1 MPGSDF
7 PGPVGTTIFVEC
19 SLRADDIRD
28 ALDRAEQAF
37 LNDGYRVEHISRC
50 IGYDLDDWDYDDC
63 GGWSHNPDNSWDEMA
78 LFVLENG
85 QLDEFPM
92 VHCIDYDAA
101 MNAFIELARTGNRS
115 ADIQWFP
122 PVA

>member
-50 IGYDLDDWDYDDC
+50 IAYDLDDWDYDDY
-63 GGWSHNPDNSWDEMA
+63 PANSDFRQRCETLA
-78 LFVLENG
+78 ASDSIEFGPFCYSENDG
-85 QLDEFPM
+85 
-92 VHCIDYDAA
+92 
-101 MNAFIELARTGNRS
+101 
-115 ADIQWFP
+115 

>member
-1 MPGSDF
+1 MRCVWFVMTRSKSMPGSDF

-50 IGYDLDDWDYDDC
+50 IGYDLDDWDYDDYPANSDFRQRC
-63 GGWSHNPDNSWDEMA
+63 ETLAASDNIEFGPFCYS
-78 LFVLENG
+78 ENDG
-85 QLDEFPM
+85 
-92 VHCIDYDAA
+92 
-101 MNAFIELARTGNRS
+101 
-115 ADIQWFP
+115 